1 MVINFGGQPGANA
14 VAIFEYLKIAPQA
27 DSRVIIRSMLKKY
40 LPVLQK
46 GLVSAELEVFP
57 FGYE

>member
-1 MVINFGGQPGANA
+1 
-14 VAIFEYLKIAPQA
+14 
-27 DSRVIIRSMLKKY
+27 MLKKY

-57 FGYE
+57 FGYEWIIIGNINIDR

>member
-1 MVINFGGQPGANA
+1 MVINFGVHHGVDAA
-14 VAIFEYLKIAPQA
+14 AIFEYLKIAPQA
-27 DSRVIIRSMLKKY
+27 DSRVIVRRMLKKY